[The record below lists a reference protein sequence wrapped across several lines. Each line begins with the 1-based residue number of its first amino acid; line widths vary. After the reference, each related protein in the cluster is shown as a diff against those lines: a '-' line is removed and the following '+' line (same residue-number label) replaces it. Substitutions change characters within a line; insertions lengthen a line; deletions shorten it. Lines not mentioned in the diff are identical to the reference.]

1 MSENF
6 KDPLDELINK
16 HKAAM
21 GELPETVIEKKDGT
35 VDYVKNNPAVSTV
48 EDEIINTPEPSVTEF
63 DESSEDI
70 DYGDNDM
77 AMEMAREDAAE
88 AEARQKLIDEKRAAA
103 EALEASKTTLPPR
116 SLDKEFQAEAIGF
129 QADKLAIV
137 TTMVNKVVA
146 KYHITTGGI
155 PENIRRMVMGDLIDV
170 YHRDGEV
177 ITPEFEDIILQNW
190 IDDDGQP
197 IINKIGSN
205 GVVESDVDE
214 SSQETDDD
222 TDTEPEEEKPENPTI
237 NITVEKN
244 TPVSIN
250 VDKSIIAE
258 TEKTREVNVYVKEVS
273 NKELLKSTVIE
284 NSQIDGII
292 TEYDSGI
299 NDVPI
304 TLPLSGYRCVM
315 KAINWFDFIR
325 LTAPTSKNS
334 SDNELKKWSVI
345 YKHMKNVSI
354 GDFKDFDDF
363 LHKTKFQDK
372 ELLMWAILVA
382 TGDEEETLSIT
393 CANKKCKNLI
403 ELKYHPR
410 NIVHLDEEL
419 IPSHYQKTHDVAIG
433 PDAIKHFDEVNGRLT
448 RYVLPDT
455 KIIVEVNEP
464 SAHEFITVKL
474 PLMQSLY
481 ERYKPG
487 QDMSAANFEDPE
499 MVEFDY
505 LSANA
510 LFISAMVI
518 VKDGKEYRYTNWDDI
533 EKIIT
538 TSLSADDSGVLLKI
552 IEKVRSNVSP
562 VSFYIE
568 DVTCP
573 VCKNHVDKI
582 PVTDIGNTLLFQ
594 VSRRLANTPLNLIET
609 PQN

>member
-35 VDYVKNNPAVSTV
+35 VDYVENDPTVSTV
-48 EDEIINTPEPSVTEF
+48 EDGIINTPEPTSVAGF

-464 SAHEFITVKL
+464 SAHEFITV
-474 PLMQSLY
+474 
-481 ERYKPG
+481 
-487 QDMSAANFEDPE
+487 
-499 MVEFDY
+499 
-505 LSANA
+505 
-510 LFISAMVI
+510 
-518 VKDGKEYRYTNWDDI
+518 
-533 EKIIT
+533 
-538 TSLSADDSGVLLKI
+538 
-552 IEKVRSNVSP
+552 
-562 VSFYIE
+562 
-568 DVTCP
+568 
-573 VCKNHVDKI
+573 
-582 PVTDIGNTLLFQ
+582 
-594 VSRRLANTPLNLIET
+594 
-609 PQN
+609 

>member
-35 VDYVKNNPAVSTV
+35 VDYIKNDPTIPTV
-48 EDEIINTPEPSVTEF
+48 EEGVINTSESDISVF
-63 DESSEDI
+63 DEDQDI

-77 AMEMAREDAAE
+77 EMEIAAEDALAE
-88 AEARQKLIDEKRAAA
+88 EQRQQMIDEKRAASEAA
-103 EALEASKTTLPPR
+103 ESLKTKLPPR

-129 QADKLAIV
+129 QADKLAVV

-146 KYHITTGGI
+146 KYHITSGSI
-155 PENIRRMVMGDLIDV
+155 PADKRMMIMGELINI
-170 YHRDGEV
+170 YHRDGET
-177 ITPEFEDIILQNW
+177 ITPEFEDVLLQNW
-190 IDDDGQP
+190 IDNDGTP
-197 IINKIGSN
+197 IIDKLNNPSTTS
-205 GVVESDVDE
+205 ESADTAQKNDVNE
-214 SSQETDDD
+214 DDN
-222 TDTEPEEEKPENPTI
+222 EEEQKPDNPTI

-244 TPVSIN
+244 TPVTVN

-258 TEKTREVNVYVKEVS
+258 VEKTREVNVYVKEVS

-284 NSQIDGII
+284 NSQIEGII

-345 YKHMKNVSI
+345 YKHMKNISI
-354 GDFKDFDDF
+354 GDFESFDDF
-363 LHKTKFQDK
+363 LHKTKYQDK

-393 CANKKCKNLI
+393 CANKKCRHNI

-419 IPSHYQKTHDVAIG
+419 IPAHYQKTHDVAVG
-433 PDAIKHFDEVNGRLT
+433 PEAIAHWESVNNCLT

-474 PLMQSLY
+474 PLMQKLY
-481 ERYKPG
+481 ERYRPNE
-487 QDMSAANFEDPE
+487 DMSKANFEDPE

-510 LFISAMVI
+510 LFVSAMVI

-562 VSFYIE
+562 VSFHIE

-573 VCKNHVDKI
+573 VCKNHVEKI